1 MSLLEQASLIVTPNA
16 YKESILYSVVPSDGS
31 GDMDVVRATTA
42 TRVNSDGLIEIVGL
56 NIPRIDYTNGSCP
69 SILVEP
75 QRTNLLTYSEQFD
88 NASWAKTGTTITTDS
103 TVDLEGNLAQK
114 LTVNTSSG
122 EHLILKAGIS
132 FTSNTRM
139 VSIFL
144 KKAEIDVVEIAI
156 NYSSSTSN
164 LRFNLTTKI
173 FSFVGTDLV
182 NIGYDDNYQND
193 WIRVWIGTNNSNGGI
208 IRLRLINSLGQTSY
222 LGNGVNGLYIGQSQ
236 AEESSNA
243 TSYIPTVASA
253 VTRNADVISKTGI
266 SGLIGQTE
274 GTMFFD
280 GIVNN
285 IQNAYSNILNTNKN
299 LSLSTI
305 QLSKLKSN
313 NKFRFEQF
321 LGNGTTS
328 SMILNSTNAFAN
340 GTRTKIAI
348 RYKSGSFAMY
358 INGNLEAT
366 SSSSFT
372 NIGTKTELFLNDAV
386 TFFNYQES
394 VSFNSV
400 VLFTSGL
407 TNEQLAQLTT
417 L

>member
-253 VTRNADVISKTGI
+253 VTRNADVISKTGL
-266 SGLIGQTE
+266 SGITTITETFEDNTTNVIGGSPTSY
-274 GTMFFD
+274 TMSQGRIKNVI
-280 GIVNN
+280 GI
-285 IQNAYSNILNTNKN
+285 
-299 LSLSTI
+299 
-305 QLSKLKSN
+305 
-313 NKFRFEQF
+313 
-321 LGNGTTS
+321 
-328 SMILNSTNAFAN
+328 
-340 GTRTKIAI
+340 
-348 RYKSGSFAMY
+348 
-358 INGNLEAT
+358 
-366 SSSSFT
+366 
-372 NIGTKTELFLNDAV
+372 
-386 TFFNYQES
+386 
-394 VSFNSV
+394 
-400 VLFTSGL
+400 
-407 TNEQLAQLTT
+407 
-417 L
+417 